1 MHFLFA
7 FPTWRVSL
15 FYRLGGELEDFFPLP
30 HPKSLRINANC
41 ILIYQGNFSS
51 CAPTVFYCAH
61 YHVLGVIFLIWVKPM
76 QDINCVSWL
85 VFALLFNPAMY
96 ECSKRNTTDKQN
108 SGVFLCTLFRRQ
120 SIWKISICQCISWQK
135 DTLLKSLLWA
145 LFKKSIALFLP
156 QYTSGL
162 NIGIF

>member
-1 MHFLFA
+1 M
-7 FPTWRVSL
+7 TCL

-30 HPKSLRINANC
+30 HPKSLRIDANC

-96 ECSKRNTTDKQN
+96 ECSKRNTTDISNLPKYSTGNMCQIQTCTKLGPEFSSVQSVGYILMGKLLFAN
-108 SGVFLCTLFRRQ
+108 SFYMFVCFVFTILFAWHWEHTLMM
-120 SIWKISICQCISWQK
+120 
-135 DTLLKSLLWA
+135 TA
-145 LFKKSIALFLP
+145 
-156 QYTSGL
+156 G
-162 NIGIF
+162 